1 MELKKNPKYD
11 LENKRPLFLSI
22 GLVVALFCVTIAFNW
37 RSEYDPLVIQPRETD
52 FDEMP
57 IIFNTKIEAPKP
69 VLKKKKVKVIKPD
82 ISTRL
87 VASEKESTELV
98 EKLHLPLVD
107 DPLLNFQLDYLP
119 VEIVDE
125 EPLVFVES
133 MPEFPGGEAAFYA
146 FLSSNMKYPS
156 QARRMNVEGKVF
168 VEFVID
174 IDGSVSDVKTV
185 KGIGAGCDEEAA
197 RVLGMMPN
205 FIPGKQRG
213 RPVKVR
219 MFLPVTFRLN

>member
-69 VLKKKKVKVIKPD
+69 VLKKKTVKVIKPN

-87 VASEKESTELV
+87 VVSEKETTEQV
-98 EKLHLPLVD
+98 KKLHLPLVD
-107 DPLLNFQLDYLP
+107 DPLFDFQLDYLP
-119 VEIVDE
+119 VEIIDE

-146 FLSSNMKYPS
+146 FLSNNMKYPS